1 MTSIEETAARLR
13 VVVRLVYR
21 RVQTETGEGSPTRSE
36 AAALA
41 WLDERGPMTLSA
53 LAELE
58 QVRQQSMS
66 QSVDAL
72 QERGWATRSPDP
84 SDRRQVIIALT
95 GPGRAALESGRRVRQ
110 AWIVDAMTR
119 LLDAEERRIL
129 AQSLDLLERIA
140 RAEHGQ

>member
-1 MTSIEETAARLR
+1 MDSIDEIAARLR
-13 VVVRLVYR
+13 VVVRLLYR

-36 AAALA
+36 AAALS
-41 WLDERGPMTLSA
+41 WLDERGPMTLGA

-72 QERGWATRSPDP
+72 EERGWARRSPDP
-84 SDRRQVIIALT
+84 KDRRQVVVSLT
-95 GPGRAALESGRRVRQ
+95 EAGRGALEAGRGVRQ
-110 AWIVDAMTR
+110 AWIADAMTR
-119 LLDAEERRIL
+119 LLDKKERATL

-140 RAEHGQ
+140 RAERK

>member
-1 MTSIEETAARLR
+1 MPSIDEIASRLR
-13 VVVRLVYR
+13 QVVRLVYR

-36 AAALA
+36 AAALS
-41 WLDERGPMTLSA
+41 WLDERGPMTLRA
-53 LAELE
+53 LADLE

-95 GPGRAALESGRRVRQ
+95 EAGRAALETGRNVRQ
-110 AWIVDAMTR
+110 AWIVDAMQR
-119 LLDAEERRIL
+119 LLDDDERRVL
-129 AQSLDLLERIA
+129 AHSLDLLERIA
-140 RAEHGQ
+140 RAERE

>member
-1 MTSIEETAARLR
+1 MDSIEDIAARLR

-21 RVQTETGEGSPTRSE
+21 RVQTATGEGSPTRSE

-41 WLDERGPMTLSA
+41 WLDERGPLTLRA

-72 QERGWATRSPDP
+72 EGRGWATRSPDA

-95 GPGRAALESGRRVRQ
+95 DAGKAALEAGRGVRQ

-119 LLDAEERRIL
+119 LLDDTERRAL

-140 RAEHGQ
+140 RAERE

>member
-1 MTSIEETAARLR
+1 MTEIDETAARLR
-13 VVVRLVYR
+13 AVVRLLYR

-41 WLDERGPMTLSA
+41 WLEERGAMTLGA
-53 LAELE
+53 LADLE

-84 SDRRQVIIALT
+84 GDRRQVIVSLT
-95 GPGRAALESGRRVRQ
+95 REGREALEKGRGVRQ

-119 LLDAEERRIL
+119 LLDDGERRAL
-129 AQSLDLLERIA
+129 AGSLDLLERIA
-140 RAEHGQ
+140 RAERK

>member
-1 MTSIEETAARLR
+1 MGSIEEIAARLR
-13 VVVRLVYR
+13 VVVRLLNR
-21 RVQTETGEGSPTRSE
+21 RVQTETGEGSPSRSE

-41 WLDERGPMTLSA
+41 WLAERGPMTLGA
-53 LAELE
+53 LAEFE

-66 QSVDAL
+66 QSVEAL
-72 QERGWATRSPDP
+72 QERGWVTRSIDA

-95 GPGRAALESGRRVRQ
+95 EAGRAALEAGRGIRQ

-119 LLDAEERRIL
+119 KLNAQERRLL

-140 RAEHGQ
+140 RAERR

>member
-1 MTSIEETAARLR
+1 MDSIDDIAARLR

-21 RVQTETGEGSPTRSE
+21 RVQTATGEGSPTRSE

-41 WLDERGPMTLSA
+41 WLDERGPLTLRA

-72 QERGWATRSPDP
+72 DERGWATRSPDAN
-84 SDRRQVIIALT
+84 DRRQVIIALT
-95 GPGRAALESGRRVRQ
+95 DAGKAALEAGRGVRQ
-110 AWIVDAMTR
+110 AWIVDALTR
-119 LLDAEERRIL
+119 LLDDKERRAL
-129 AQSLDLLERIA
+129 AHSLDLLERIA
-140 RAEHGQ
+140 RADRE

>member
-1 MTSIEETAARLR
+1 MDSIDDIASRLR
-13 VVVRLVYR
+13 QVVRLVYR

-36 AAALA
+36 AAALS
-41 WLDERGPMTLSA
+41 WLDERGPMSLRA
-53 LAELE
+53 LADLE

-84 SDRRQVIIALT
+84 NDRRQVIITLT
-95 GPGRAALESGRRVRQ
+95 DAGRVALETGRSVRQ

-119 LLDAEERRIL
+119 LLDDTERRAL

-140 RAEHGQ
+140 RAERE

>member
-1 MTSIEETAARLR
+1 MDTIEGIAARLR
-13 VVVRLVYR
+13 VVVRLLYR

-41 WLDERGPMTLSA
+41 WLDERGPMTLGA

-72 QERGWATRSPDP
+72 QERGWATRTPDP
-84 SDRRQVIIALT
+84 KDRRQVTIALT
-95 GPGRAALESGRRVRQ
+95 GAGREALEIARRMRQ

-119 LLDAEERRIL
+119 LLDAKERRML

-140 RAEHGQ
+140 RAERM

>member
-1 MTSIEETAARLR
+1 MDSIDDVAARLR
-13 VVVRLVYR
+13 AVVRLVYR

-41 WLDERGPMTLSA
+41 WLEERGPMTLGA
-53 LAELE
+53 LADLE

-72 QERGWATRSPDP
+72 QERGWATRSPDAN
-84 SDRRQVIIALT
+84 DRRQVIVALT
-95 GPGRAALESGRRVRQ
+95 EAGRAALETGRRVRQ

-119 LLDAEERRIL
+119 LLTERERRTL
-129 AQSLDLLERIA
+129 AKSLDLLERIA
-140 RAEHGQ
+140 RAERR

>member
-1 MTSIEETAARLR
+1 
-13 VVVRLVYR
+13 
-21 RVQTETGEGSPTRSE
+21 
-36 AAALA
+36 
-41 WLDERGPMTLSA
+41 MTLGA

-72 QERGWATRSPDP
+72 QERGWATRTPDP
-84 SDRRQVIIALT
+84 KDRRQVTIALT
-95 GPGRAALESGRRVRQ
+95 GAGREALEIARRMRQ

-119 LLDAEERRIL
+119 LLDAKERRML

-140 RAEHGQ
+140 RAERK

>member
-1 MTSIEETAARLR
+1 MDPIDDIASRLR
-13 VVVRLVYR
+13 QVVRLVYR

-36 AAALA
+36 AAALS
-41 WLDERGPMTLSA
+41 WLDERGPMTLRA
-53 LAELE
+53 LADLE

-95 GPGRAALESGRRVRQ
+95 DAGRTALETGRTVRQ
-110 AWIVDAMTR
+110 AWIVDAMKR
-119 LLDAEERRIL
+119 LLDDEERRVL
-129 AQSLDLLERIA
+129 ARSLDLLERIA
-140 RAEHGQ
+140 RADRR

>member
-1 MTSIEETAARLR
+1 MQSIEDIAARLR

-36 AAALA
+36 QAALA
-41 WLDERGPMTLSA
+41 WLDERGPMTLGA

-72 QERGWATRSPDP
+72 QDRGWAARSPDP
-84 SDRRQVIIALT
+84 GDRRQVIVSLT
-95 GPGRAALESGRRVRQ
+95 GAGRAALETGRSVRQ

-119 LLDAEERRIL
+119 LLTAQERRAL
-129 AQSLDLLERIA
+129 ARSLDLLERIA
-140 RAEHGQ
+140 RAERG

>member
-1 MTSIEETAARLR
+1 MDTIEGIAARLR
-13 VVVRLVYR
+13 VVVRLLYR

-41 WLDERGPMTLSA
+41 WLDERGPMTLGA

-72 QERGWATRSPDP
+72 QERGWATRRTDVRSLSPSP
-84 SDRRQVIIALT
+84 A
-95 GPGRAALESGRRVRQ
+95 PAGRRSKSP
-110 AWIVDAMTR
+110 AGC
-119 LLDAEERRIL
+119 
-129 AQSLDLLERIA
+129 A
-140 RAEHGQ
+140 RPGSSMR

>member
-1 MTSIEETAARLR
+1 MTAIDDVAARLR
-13 VVVRLVYR
+13 NVVRLLYR
-21 RVQTETGEGSPTRSE
+21 RVQTETGAGSPTRSE

-41 WLDERGPMTLSA
+41 WLDERGPMTLGA

-72 QERGWATRSPDP
+72 EERGWARRSPDP
-84 SDRRQVIIALT
+84 NDRRQVVVSLT
-95 GPGRAALESGRRVRQ
+95 EAGRAALETGRGVRQ

-119 LLDAEERRIL
+119 LLDDKERAVL
-129 AQSLDLLERIA
+129 AQALDMLERIA
-140 RAEHGQ
+140 RAERK

>member
-1 MTSIEETAARLR
+1 MDSIDGMAARLR
-13 VVVRLVYR
+13 VVVRLLYR
-21 RVQTETGEGSPTRSE
+21 RVQTETGEGSPSRSE

-41 WLDERGPMTLSA
+41 WLDERGAMTLGA

-72 QERGWATRSPDP
+72 QERGWVTRSPDP
-84 SDRRQVIIALT
+84 SDRRQVIVALT
-95 GPGRAALESGRRVRQ
+95 EDGRTALEAGRSARQ

-119 LLDAEERRIL
+119 LLDAKERRTL
-129 AQSLDLLERIA
+129 AQSLELLERIA
-140 RAEHGQ
+140 RAERK